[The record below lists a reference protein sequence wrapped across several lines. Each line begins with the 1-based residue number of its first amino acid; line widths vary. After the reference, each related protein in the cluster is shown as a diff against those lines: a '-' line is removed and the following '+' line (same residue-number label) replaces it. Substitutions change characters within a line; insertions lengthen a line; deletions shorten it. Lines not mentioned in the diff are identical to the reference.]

1 MRYQIIWR
9 KTHIIRRRLMNNLG
23 WYLSGFADGE
33 GSFCVYFSP
42 RSRMTLGW
50 EVRPSFSVGQNT
62 SRPEV
67 LNLFLQYFK
76 CGSLLANKGDNT
88 VKFEIRSLRPLLDI
102 VIPHFRKYPLI
113 SSKQKDFEKFVVIC
127 NLLSKNSH
135 LTEAGFKK
143 IVDLA
148 FEMNGLGARRYSK
161 QYILDNLKMKI

>member
-1 MRYQIIWR
+1 
-9 KTHIIRRRLMNNLG
+9 MNNLG

-76 CGSLLANKGDNT
+76 CGSLRANKGDNT

-102 VIPHFRKYPLI
+102 VIPHFRKYPVL
-113 SSKQKDFEKFVVIC
+113 SSKAKEFEKFVAIC
-127 NLLSKNSH
+127 NLLSQSSH

-148 FEMNGLGARRYSK
+148 FEMNGFGARRYAK
-161 QYILDNLKMKI
+161 QYILDTLKMKI

>member
-1 MRYQIIWR
+1 
-9 KTHIIRRRLMNNLG
+9 MNSLES
-23 WYLSGFADGE
+23 YLSGFTDGE

-76 CGSLLANKGDNT
+76 CGSLRPNRGDNT
-88 VKFEIRSLRPLLDI
+88 VKFEIRSLKNLLEV
-102 VIPHFRKYPLI
+102 VIPHFRKYPLL
-113 SSKQKDFEKFVVIC
+113 SSKGKDFEKFVTIC
-127 NLLSKNSH
+127 NLLSRNKH
-135 LTEAGFKK
+135 LTREGFIE

-148 FEMNGLGARRYSK
+148 FGMNGFGARRYKK
-161 QYILDNLKMKI
+161 QDILNSVKMKI

>member
-1 MRYQIIWR
+1 V
-9 KTHIIRRRLMNNLG
+9 NNLG
-23 WYLSGFADGE
+23 SYLSGFADGE

-76 CGSLLANKGDNT
+76 CGSLRPNRGDNT
-88 VKFEIRSLRPLLDI
+88 VKFEIRSLKSLLEV
-102 VIPHFRKYPLI
+102 VIPHFQKYPLI

-127 NLLSKNSH
+127 NLLSQNQH
-135 LTEAGFKK
+135 LTSSGFMK
-143 IVDLA
+143 IVDLDS
-148 FEMNGLGARRYSK
+148 E
-161 QYILDNLKMKI
+161 

>member
-1 MRYQIIWR
+1 
-9 KTHIIRRRLMNNLG
+9 MNNLG
-23 WYLSGFADGE
+23 SYLSGFADGE

-76 CGSLLANKGDNT
+76 CGSLRPNRGDNT
-88 VKFEIRSLRPLLDI
+88 VKFEIRSLRNLLEV
-102 VIPHFRKYPLI
+102 VIPHFRKYPLL
-113 SSKQKDFEKFVVIC
+113 SSKSKDFERFVTIC
-127 NLLSKNSH
+127 NLLSQNSH
-135 LTEAGFKK
+135 LTHDGFIK

-148 FEMNGLGARRYSK
+148 FGMNGFGARRYQK
-161 QYILDNLKMKI
+161 QYILDSLR

>member
-1 MRYQIIWR
+1 MLTL
-9 KTHIIRRRLMNNLG
+9 KVDLG
-23 WYLSGFADGE
+23 SYLSGFADGE

-76 CGSLLANKGDNT
+76 CGSLRPNKGDNT
-88 VKFEIRSLRPLLDI
+88 VKFEIRSLKPLLEV
-102 VIPHFRKYPLI
+102 VIPHFRKYPLL
-113 SSKQKDFEKFVVIC
+113 SSKAKDFEKFVTIC
-127 NLLSKNSH
+127 NLLSQDSH
-135 LTEAGFKK
+135 LTRDGFIQ

-148 FEMNGLGARRYSK
+148 FGMNGFGARRYK
-161 QYILDNLKMKI
+161 KEYILNTLKMKI

>member
-1 MRYQIIWR
+1 
-9 KTHIIRRRLMNNLG
+9 MNNLG
-23 WYLSGFADGE
+23 SYLSGFADGE

-76 CGSLLANKGDNT
+76 CGSLRPNRGDNT
-88 VKFEIRSLRPLLDI
+88 VKFEIRSLKPLLEV
-102 VIPHFRKYPLI
+102 VIPHFRKYPLL
-113 SSKQKDFEKFVVIC
+113 SSKAKDFEKFVMIC
-127 NLLSKNSH
+127 NLLSQGSH

-143 IVDLA
+143 IVDVA
-148 FEMNGLGARRYSK
+148 FGMNGLGARRYK
-161 QYILDNLKMKI
+161 KEDILNTLKMKI

>member
-1 MRYQIIWR
+1 MP
-9 KTHIIRRRLMNNLG
+9 TLNDLG
-23 WYLSGFADGE
+23 YYLSGFTDGE

-76 CGSLLANKGDNT
+76 CGSLRPNIGDNT
-88 VKFEIRSLRPLLDI
+88 MKFEIRSLKPLLEI
-102 VIPHFRKYPLI
+102 VIPHFKKYPML
-113 SSKQKDFEKFVVIC
+113 SSKQKDFERFVIIC
-127 NLLSKNSH
+127 NLLSQKAH
-135 LTEAGFKK
+135 LTIYGFKE

-148 FEMNGLGARRYSK
+148 FEMNGFGARRYQK
-161 QYILDNLKMKI
+161 QYILSSIKMKI

>member
-1 MRYQIIWR
+1 
-9 KTHIIRRRLMNNLG
+9 MNNLG

-76 CGSLLANKGDNT
+76 CGSLRANKGDNT

-102 VIPHFRKYPLI
+102 VIPHFRKYPVL
-113 SSKQKDFEKFVVIC
+113 SSKAKEFEKFVAIC
-127 NLLSKNSH
+127 NLLSQSSH

>member
-1 MRYQIIWR
+1 
-9 KTHIIRRRLMNNLG
+9 MNNLG
-23 WYLSGFADGE
+23 SYLSGFADGE

-76 CGSLLANKGDNT
+76 CGSLRPNRGDNT
-88 VKFEIRSLRPLLDI
+88 VKFETRSLKPLLEV
-102 VIPHFRKYPLI
+102 VIPHFRKYPLL
-113 SSKQKDFEKFVVIC
+113 SSKARDFEKFVTIC
-127 NLLSKNSH
+127 NLLAQNAH
-135 LTEAGFKK
+135 LTRDGFIK

-148 FEMNGLGARRYSK
+148 FEMNGFGARRYKK
-161 QYILDNLKMKI
+161 QYILDTIKMKI

>member
-1 MRYQIIWR
+1 
-9 KTHIIRRRLMNNLG
+9 MNNLG
-23 WYLSGFADGE
+23 SYLSGFADGE

-76 CGSLLANKGDNT
+76 CGSLRPNIGDNT
-88 VKFEIRSLRPLLDI
+88 VKFEIRSLKPLLEV

-127 NLLSKNSH
+127 NLLSQNQH
-135 LTEAGFKK
+135 LTCNGFIK

-148 FEMNGLGARRYSK
+148 FGMNGLGARRYK
-161 QYILDNLKMKI
+161 KEYILNTLKMKI

>member
-1 MRYQIIWR
+1 
-9 KTHIIRRRLMNNLG
+9 MNNLG
-23 WYLSGFADGE
+23 SYLSGFADGE

-76 CGSLLANKGDNT
+76 CGSLRANKGDNT

-102 VIPHFRKYPLI
+102 VIPHFRKYPVL
-113 SSKQKDFEKFVVIC
+113 SSKAKEFEKFVAIC
-127 NLLSKNSH
+127 NLLSQSSH